1 MSPSPPRSA
10 RAGSPAFTS
19 SRTRWPPDVTTR
31 RLLAEDEPSPVS
43 VLNPEGRSDFVLT
56 ADHAGRLIPRRL
68 GDLDLPEHELTR
80 HIAWDIGIA
89 GVTERLSAAFDA
101 PAVFQL
107 YSRLVIDCNRGHG
120 VDSSIPTIS
129 ETTAIPGNTGLS
141 AEDRADRQREIFAP
155 YHGAIRALLDARAK
169 ANKRTLLIAMH
180 SFTPVFKGEQRRTEI
195 GVLFNR
201 DNRLARALLD
211 VLHEEGDIVVGEND
225 PYTVT
230 DLSDYGIPMH
240 GERRG
245 IPHVELEIRQD
256 LIGTPQGERHWADR
270 LARLLPLADDR
281 MSRAL

>member
-1 MSPSPPRSA
+1 MSLP
-10 RAGSPAFTS
+10 
-19 SRTRWPPDVTTR
+19 
-31 RLLAEDEPSPVS
+31 RLLAPDEPSPVS
-43 VLNPEGRSDFVLT
+43 VLNPDGNSDFVLT

-68 GDLDLPEHELTR
+68 GALGLPEHELTR

-120 VDSSIPTIS
+120 VDSSIPTVS
-129 ETTAIPGNTGLS
+129 ETTRIPGNEGLT
-141 AEDRADRQREIFAP
+141 AQDRAERQREIFAP

-169 ANKRTLLIAMH
+169 AGRRTVLIAMH
-180 SFTPVFKGEQRRTEI
+180 SFTPVFKGQRRATEI

-201 DNRLARALLD
+201 DARLARALLD
-211 VLHEEGDIVVGEND
+211 VLHEAGDIVVGEND
-225 PYTVT
+225 PYDVSDT
-230 DLSDYGIPMH
+230 SDYGVPMH

-256 LIGTPQGERHWADR
+256 LIGTPDGERHWADR
-270 LARLLPLADDR
+270 LAHLLPLADAR
-281 MSRAL
+281 ITAGRTV